1 MPRLLEGLLRSELAT
16 ANVELLPEGATPD
29 QLQHSPEDAPPPV
42 VIISADG
49 PDATAW
55 ERAFLRPH
63 PDAVVLRV
71 EGDGR
76 ILSSRAAEIR
86 RRACPGAM
94 TTEQLIHTIESAPR
108 WRERF
113 G

>member
-1 MPRLLEGLLRSELAT
+1 MPRLLEGLLRSELAG
-16 ANVELLPEGATPD
+16 ANVDLLPEGASSD
-29 QLQHSPEDAPPPV
+29 QLHHGTEDAPPPI

-49 PDATAW
+49 PETTAW

-71 EGDGR
+71 EDDGR
-76 ILSSRAAEIR
+76 ILTVRAMEAR
-86 RRACPGAM
+86 RRTSPGAM